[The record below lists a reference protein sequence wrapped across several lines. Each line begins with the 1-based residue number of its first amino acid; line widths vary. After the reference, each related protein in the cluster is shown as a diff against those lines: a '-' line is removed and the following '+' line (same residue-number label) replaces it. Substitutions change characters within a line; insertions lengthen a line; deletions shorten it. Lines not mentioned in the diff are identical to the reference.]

1 MNMKRRIAMG
11 TVRTSGCALVLFSS
25 LVLLASS
32 ALACTPAVFV
42 FRHAED
48 TNPPYPLIF
57 HLTPTGEFHALFYRI
72 MVPAFA
78 DGTTYCK
85 VTTVYAATTEDKPD
99 RSRSATN
106 SFFTARPLAQQEMGG
121 NDPIIA
127 LGPFNKDRPEES
139 RLYEYLGNGIKAP
152 SEKQSNYETEV
163 AKRLRAAL
171 LATANKNESSAIFWT
186 SQGMHVLGGV
196 VIDKTSNAPDK
207 NFPGLKYSGTP
218 PRNAVYLFAAV
229 GSAPTIATFS
239 DTPLRTH
246 TKGVSDNPEVLA
258 GFYVQ
263 CFNHVEYSQDLNP
276 HPAHFVQDP
285 VRFYCGYGG
294 QSNLGGSPPAYSA
307 NPPKTCNY
315 DAKGKL
321 TTICD
326 GSIPANQNI
335 KIDGKICNTTALDP
349 NVDNSTDIYGACM
362 P

>member
-1 MNMKRRIAMG
+1 MG
-11 TVRTSGCALVLFSS
+11 KVRTSGCAVVLFSS

-78 DGTTYCK
+78 DGTTFCK

-99 RSRSATN
+99 HSKSATN
-106 SFFTARPLAQQEMGG
+106 SFFTARPLAQQAMGG
-121 NDPIIA
+121 KDPIIA
-127 LGPFNKDRPEES
+127 LGAFDKKHLEDS

-152 SEKQSNYETEV
+152 SEKPSNYETEI
-163 AKRLRAAL
+163 AKRLRTAL

-196 VIDKTSNAPDK
+196 IIEKTSNVPDK
-207 NFPGLKYSGTP
+207 NFGGLPYSGTP
-218 PRNAVYLFAAV
+218 PRNAVYVFSAA
-229 GSAPTIATFS
+229 GSAPNIAKFS
-239 DTPLRTH
+239 DTPLRKP
-246 TKGVSDNPEVLA
+246 TKGVSDNPAVLA

-263 CFNHVEYSQDLNP
+263 CINHVEYSNDLNP
-276 HPAHFVQDP
+276 HPAHFVKDP

-294 QSNLGGSPPAYSA
+294 QSNLGGSPPSYSA
-307 NPPKTCNY
+307 NDPKTCNY
-315 DAKGKL
+315 DASGKL
-321 TTICD
+321 TTACD
-326 GSIPANQNI
+326 GSITAADNI
-335 KIDGKICNTTALDP
+335 KIDGKICNTTDLDP
-349 NVDNSTDIYGACM
+349 TVDQSTDIYGACN